1 MISQDGGVMMAQNTV
16 SSTHP
21 LPPPTTEED
30 RLSWLRLLRSHRVGI
45 STFFRL
51 MHEHGSA
58 VAALQALPDIAR
70 KAGLENYAACSVDR
84 VCAEIKAGAQA
95 RARLIFFGHDDYP
108 KALMTIPNP
117 PPVLWVT
124 GNSQTLLRPMIAI
137 VGARNASS
145 LGTRMARYLAKGL
158 GELGYV
164 TVSGLARGVDT
175 AAHIGALKTGTVAVM
190 AGGVD
195 VLYPAENAKL
205 GDELNNQGARVS
217 EQPMGLT
224 PKARHF
230 PSRNRLISGLC
241 SAVIIVEAATKSGSL
256 ITARD
261 ALDQGRDVLAVPG
274 HPFDARAA
282 GCNMLLRDGA
292 VLVRNIDDVVQ
303 ALTVAEN
310 KPACVKSVT
319 QITQNLSP
327 NIPPEAIRQPQR
339 SLRQTANL
347 HQKILEKLNHSP
359 IAEDQLVRDVGG
371 SVSTLSPA
379 LVDLELEGRI
389 KRQAGGLLSLA

>member
-1 MISQDGGVMMAQNTV
+1 M
-16 SSTHP
+16 
-21 LPPPTTEED
+21 
-30 RLSWLRLLRSHRVGI
+30 
-45 STFFRL
+45 
-51 MHEHGSA
+51 
-58 VAALQALPDIAR
+58 
-70 KAGLENYAACSVDR
+70 
-84 VCAEIKAGAQA
+84 
-95 RARLIFFGHDDYP
+95 
-108 KALMTIPNP
+108 
-117 PPVLWVT
+117 
-124 GNSQTLLRPMIAI
+124 
-137 VGARNASS
+137 
-145 LGTRMARYLAKGL
+145 
-158 GELGYV
+158 
-164 TVSGLARGVDT
+164 TVSGLVRGVDT

-224 PKARHF
+224 PNARHF

-347 HQKILEKLNHSP
+347 QQEILEKLNHSP